1 MTVDTNLFGLS
12 MNMVS
17 MSITHKD
24 QKNGKILR
32 WEKKLK
38 ENDEAGPSRKTVWQL
53 KHAKVQEPRGQ
64 SSSHRVSVF

>member
-1 MTVDTNLFGLS
+1 

-17 MSITHKD
+17 MSITHKE
-24 QKNGKILR
+24 QKNGKIPR

-38 ENDEAGPSRKTVWQL
+38 EKDEARPSWKTLWRL
-53 KHAKVQEPRGQ
+53 KHAKVQVPGGQ